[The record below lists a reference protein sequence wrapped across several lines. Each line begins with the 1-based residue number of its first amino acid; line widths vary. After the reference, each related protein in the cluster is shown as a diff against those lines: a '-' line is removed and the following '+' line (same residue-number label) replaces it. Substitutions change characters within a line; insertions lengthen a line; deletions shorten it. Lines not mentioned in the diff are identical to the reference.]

1 VQISEQSPKYAS
13 FETISSTVQKNSPKG
28 CVLPKIVLLL
38 QAENAHTTNR
48 TIYPSVLWKGHFNP
62 PTEKERTNMVS
73 APEWLPQTVVAYWP
87 TVVLTV
93 VKN

>member
-13 FETISSTVQKNSPKG
+13 FYKIQSPFKKNTRKG

-73 APEWLPQTVVAYWP
+73 APEWLPQTVVAY
-87 TVVLTV
+87 
-93 VKN
+93 